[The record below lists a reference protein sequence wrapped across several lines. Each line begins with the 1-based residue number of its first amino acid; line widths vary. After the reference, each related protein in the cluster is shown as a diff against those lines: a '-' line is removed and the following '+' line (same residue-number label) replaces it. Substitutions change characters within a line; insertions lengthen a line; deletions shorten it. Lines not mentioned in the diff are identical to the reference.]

1 MAVSDAIGT
10 QRQFSTQPQDP
21 YARRLRPL
29 RVPVGD
35 YGATMGDAAALAN
48 SLGVLGQAIINEGVA
63 KEQRRKQYAD
73 LSKHI
78 INEAT
83 PDDMEKLRSI
93 EILNKYHPDYN
104 LSDNPYAV
112 ANVER
117 AKGQLL
123 TARVKSEFEND
134 NTIYETSEEAVKAF
148 EDNLRAARDE
158 YAGQSDNLFAFDD
171 GVFSTHIGDVIA
183 VADKQRKDKSARIKQ
198 ESFITSTA
206 KLDDIVMASLTA
218 NPDDVVAAMT
228 SLANETRL
236 YNWSP
241 KETFEFF
248 NGAIQGFAQYSGNGD
263 LLEKLKDVEIY
274 TMGDKT
280 YTIGDVVPYMDKTF
294 MAGARTD
301 YLNTQMMRDAQKTID
316 SFTSTLELDAFY
328 ASYPKDKDPVGFE
341 ALLRRRGEFERL
353 IKKKSDKAEFDDRM
367 RYYGATA
374 AQYSQD
380 NFDEQVDGYLRDK
393 TYTISGELVGDFKFT
408 KVDSNGNFKTYKPS
422 EDELAPYIERRVAA
436 IMQDDSM
443 DDDTKVQTVC
453 KMLSMNGTRFYAN
466 SIGKRAVNALKTLSP
481 STVTKGAD
489 GNYVF
494 SSQQLT
500 TAIFLRTHGGSAAE
514 LCFSDED
521 LGELDAFI
529 SMQNQLGYNQAIN
542 LVMAHTDV
550 LNDKAAMEAINSDAK
565 LKVFNLEAPTLD
577 GGSASLPD
585 LKEEVAQ
592 KRARKSYSYF
602 VACGF
607 SSEEAT
613 EAVTKAFKDN
623 NFIYRGTLIPKS
635 LFNDFQPD
643 VCKNSLDW
651 IVEQYQRD
659 NGLSADD
666 PANVAWDNTN
676 NRLVISAA
684 GAPPV
689 IYSGDELRGNEFPYA
704 TEEHM
709 KKLAAMN
716 LDGNEV
722 KQHKGTLG
730 DLLGIKSPHGKW

>member
-35 YGATMGDAAALAN
+35 YGSTMGDAAALAN

-328 ASYPKDKDPVGFE
+328 DSYPKDKDPVGFE

-353 IKKKSDKAEFDDRM
+353 IKKKMTKAAFNTTM
-367 RYYGATA
+367 QVLGSQAL
-374 AQYSQD
+374 QYSQD
-380 NFDEQVDGYLRDK
+380 NFDEQVNAYLADK
-393 TYTISGELVGDFKFT
+393 TYTVSGEYVDNFKFT

-422 EDELAPYIERRVAA
+422 EEELTPYIERRVAS
-436 IMQDDSM
+436 IMQDDNL
-443 DDDTKVQTVC
+443 DDDMKVQTVC
-453 KMLSMNGTRFYAN
+453 KMLSMSGTRFYAN
-466 SIGKRAVNALKTLSP
+466 NMLDRAVNSLKTLSP
-481 STVTKGAD
+481 STVPKGTD
-489 GNYVF
+489 GNYVLP
-494 SSQQLT
+494 QQLN
-500 TAIFLRTHGGSAAE
+500 TAVFLRTHGGSAAE
-514 LCFSDED
+514 LCFKDEG

-529 SMQNQLGYNQAIN
+529 SMQNQLGYNQAID

-550 LNDKAAMEAINSDAK
+550 LNDKAAMSALRSDAK
-565 LKVFNLEAPTLD
+565 KQTFSLEAPTLD
-577 GGSASLPD
+577 GGSASLSD
-585 LKEEVAQ
+585 IKEDIAQ
-592 KRARKSYSYF
+592 VRAQNSYVYLT
-602 VACGF
+602 ACGY
-607 SSEEAT
+607 SAEEAT
-613 EAVTKAFKDN
+613 KAVTDAFKN
-623 NFIYRGTLIPKS
+623 NNYIYRGTLIPKS
-635 LFNDFQPD
+635 IFNNYPPD
-643 VCKNSLDW
+643 LCKNGLDW
-651 IVEQYQRD
+651 IVEQYQKD
-659 NGLSADD
+659 NGLSEDD
-666 PANVAWDNTN
+666 PALVNWDNTN
-676 NRLVISAA
+676 NRLVIIGVGLS
-684 GAPPV
+684 PKY
-689 IYSGDELRGNEFPYA
+689 INYDELRNQFEYA
-704 TEEHM
+704 VDEHSTQ
-709 KKLAAMN
+709 LAAMN